1 MKISELLQKDYWYR
15 RVNQDVI
22 EIPFPTNAQ
31 RYREVQFSDGIQRRR
46 LTNDDFLNELS
57 PSAHSINSKYWST
70 RPIRELVARD
80 VEEHNA
86 DGSVSI
92 KKVREWVVTG
102 YDSVE
107 TVRLGLQMRFA
118 NAKASFFAA
127 KGFNISNETRDS
139 VSYDTLMSWKDVAGL
154 DVGYLEVVQSC
165 FKSGDAAIYLFKEGN
180 IINFKVFSSLYGD
193 TLYPSYDD
201 KRNPVVAREYNLNGK
216 HAVDIF
222 TVDSVETWVQGIDN
236 KLESSN
242 TAIATWWSKVKG
254 WFKNTDF
261 AASDDGWVRIAKRE
275 NQICNF
281 LNPCVYFRID
291 DVVWGVAQDDI
302 EGLERSMSYLSEEVK
317 NMAYPELFVKAT
329 KIESMPP
336 IGAHGRT
343 WAVKGSAE
351 DIKAADI
358 KSVDKPDMSNMATV
372 DFKHRH
378 DSIVRSTMSVFV
390 DPELVKSSDISGVG
404 IKVLYGP
411 EIQFAQTMWPQFY
424 HQIKYMVEVFKS
436 LVAKIENNDK
446 IATLRTSIWQEIYL
460 PEDEAARIK
469 NELDQLYA
477 KAKSRKAVM
486 ADLNNQHLGD
496 YEQIMREWEE
506 ELEMKARIP
515 AEEKAKVD
523 AKYKDV
529 SDIQE
534 PHPLS
539 VHNND
544 NEDDGNNKTNPN
556 LPKINN
562 QSPGKTL
569 LS

>member
-1 MKISELLQKDYWYR
+1 MNVSELLKKDYWYR
-15 RVNQDVI
+15 RVNAEST
-22 EIPFPTNAQ
+22 EIPYPTNSQ
-31 RYREVQFSDGIQRRR
+31 RYRDVQFTDGIQRRR

-70 RPIRELVARD
+70 RPIRELVTKD
-80 VEEHNA
+80 VEIQNP
-86 DGSVSI
+86 DGSIAI
-92 KKVREWVVTG
+92 KKVKDWVITG

-107 TVRLGLQMRFA
+107 TVRLGFQMRFA

-127 KGFNISNETRDS
+127 KGFNISNETKDS
-139 VSYDTLMSWKDVAGL
+139 ESYDTLMSWKDIAGL

-180 IINFKVFSSLYGD
+180 TINYKVFSSLYGD
-193 TLYPSYDD
+193 TLYPSYDED
-201 KRNPVVAREYNLNGK
+201 HNPVVAREYSLNGK
-216 HAVDIF
+216 RAVDIF
-222 TVDSVETWVQGIDN
+222 TVNSTETWILGASIEQNSDKPYGV
-236 KLESSN
+236 K
-242 TAIATWWSKVKG
+242 TWWERVRG
-254 WFKNTDF
+254 WFKGSDF
-261 AASDDGWVRIAKRE
+261 AQSEDGWIRVSKRD
-275 NQICNF
+275 NQICNY

-317 NMAYPELFVKAT
+317 NMAYPEMFVKAT

-343 WAVKGSAE
+343 WAVKGTAD

-358 KSVDKPDMSNMATV
+358 KSIDKPDMSNMATV

-424 HQIKYMVEVFKS
+424 HQIKYVVEVFKA
-436 LVAKIENNDK
+436 LVAKIESNDK
-446 IATLRTSIWQEIYL
+446 IAGLRTSIWQEIYL
-460 PEDEAARIK
+460 PEDEAAKIK

-496 YEQIMREWEE
+496 YEQIIREWEE
-506 ELEMKARIP
+506 ELEIKARIP

-523 AKYKDV
+523 AKYKDIQ
-529 SDIQE
+529 DTQE

-544 NEDDGNNKTNPN
+544 DGDSNNKTNPS
-556 LPKINN
+556 LPKVNN
-562 QSPGKTL
+562 QSNGKSIL
-569 LS
+569 D

>member
-1 MKISELLQKDYWYR
+1 MNVSELLKKDYWYR
-15 RVNQDVI
+15 RVNAEST
-22 EIPFPTNAQ
+22 EIPYPTNSQ
-31 RYREVQFSDGIQRRR
+31 RYRDVQFTDGIQRRR

-70 RPIRELVARD
+70 RPIRELVTKD
-80 VEEHNA
+80 VEIQNP
-86 DGSVSI
+86 DGSISI
-92 KKVREWVVTG
+92 KKVKDWVITG

-107 TVRLGLQMRFA
+107 TVRLGFQMRFA

-127 KGFNISNETRDS
+127 KGFNISNETKDS
-139 VSYDTLMSWKDVAGL
+139 ESYDTLMSWKDIAGL

-180 IINFKVFSSLYGD
+180 TINYKVFSSLYGD
-193 TLYPSYDD
+193 TLYPSYDED
-201 KRNPVVAREYNLNGK
+201 HNPVVAREYSLNGK
-216 HAVDIF
+216 RAVDIF
-222 TVDSVETWVQGIDN
+222 TVNSTETWILGASIEQNSDKPYGV
-236 KLESSN
+236 K
-242 TAIATWWSKVKG
+242 TWWERVRG
-254 WFKNTDF
+254 WFKGSDF
-261 AASDDGWVRIAKRE
+261 AQSEDGWIRVSKRD
-275 NQICNF
+275 NQICNY

-317 NMAYPELFVKAT
+317 NMAYPEMFVKAT

-343 WAVKGSAE
+343 WAVKGTAD

-358 KSVDKPDMSNMATV
+358 KSIDKPDMSNMATV

-424 HQIKYMVEVFKS
+424 HQIKYVVEVFKA
-436 LVAKIENNDK
+436 LVAKIESNDK
-446 IATLRTSIWQEIYL
+446 IAGLRTSIWQEIYL
-460 PEDEAARIK
+460 PEDEAAKIK

-496 YEQIMREWEE
+496 YEQIIREWEE
-506 ELEMKARIP
+506 ELEIKARIP

-523 AKYKDV
+523 AKYKD
-529 SDIQE
+529 IQYTQE

-544 NEDDGNNKTNPN
+544 DGDSNNKTNPS
-556 LPKINN
+556 LPKVNN
-562 QSPGKTL
+562 QSNGKSIL
-569 LS
+569 D